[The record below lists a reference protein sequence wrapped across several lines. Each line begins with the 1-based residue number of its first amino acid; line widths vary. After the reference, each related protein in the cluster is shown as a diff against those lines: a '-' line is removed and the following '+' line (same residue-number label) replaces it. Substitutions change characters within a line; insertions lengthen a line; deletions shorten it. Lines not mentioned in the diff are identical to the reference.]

1 LSKINVGINGIGRIG
16 RHLLRLFAYDDDIN
30 IKAIND
36 INPDLK
42 NWIYTINYDSIYG
55 KNDLP
60 FKLENGKLKFGS
72 NYIDTFHQ
80 KNINEVP
87 WENCEVDYVIDSSG
101 VYKNVLL
108 SREILHNAK
117 VKKIIITHSPQEVDF
132 TMVLG
137 VNEEQFEPSSHN
149 LISSS
154 ICDATAI
161 APIAKIIHDTYNL
174 DGGSITT
181 LHPWLSYQNLMD
193 GPSTSVSYPGN
204 IYHHYALG
212 RSAIG
217 NLIPKPTSAL
227 EAVIK
232 VIPELDI
239 NSFNALSFRTPTEIV
254 GSADITFITKRET
267 SNDEILNLL
276 ERFQLQQ
283 KFPII
288 KLSNDP
294 LVSKD
299 YLKENHSLVVDTR
312 WLNVVNKNL
321 IKFVLWYDNEYGYS
335 CNVLRQLKY
344 IHKKVQT
351 IK

>member
-1 LSKINVGINGIGRIG
+1 MSKINVGINGIGRIG
-16 RHLLRLFAYDDDIN
+16 RHLLRLFAHDDDIN

-36 INPDLK
+36 INPDIK
-42 NWIYTINYDSIYG
+42 NWLYTIKYDSIYG
-55 KNDLP
+55 KKDLP
-60 FKLENGKLKFGS
+60 FKIEKGKLKLGL

-80 KNINEVP
+80 ENINEVP
-87 WENCEVDYVIDSSG
+87 WEKCEVDYVIDASG

-108 SREILHNAK
+108 SKEILNNGK
-117 VKKIIITHSPQEVDF
+117 VKKIIITNSPDDVDF
-132 TMVLG
+132 TMILG
-137 VNEEQFEPSSHN
+137 VNEEKFEPASHN

-161 APIAKIIHDTYNL
+161 APIAKIINDTYKL
-174 DGGSITT
+174 ESGSITT

-227 EAVIK
+227 KAVIK

-239 NSFNALSFRTPTEIV
+239 NSFNAISFRTPTEIV

-267 SNDEILNLL
+267 STDEILNLL
-276 ERFQLQQ
+276 EIFQQ
-283 KFPII
+283 KQEFPII
-288 KLSNDP
+288 KLCNQP

-299 YLKENHSLVVDTR
+299 YIKENHSLVVDTR
-312 WLNVVNKNL
+312 WLSVVNKNL

-344 IHKKVQT
+344 INKKVQN